1 MNTTTQDQ
9 TQAVAADG
17 QTPKVQNAPK
27 RFKKQAGNVLI
38 TTIIGIIITA
48 ILAAGAVMG
57 LNATIVT
64 NKRSIKADD
73 YFLGLYE
80 TALERDEI
88 ITFVRE
94 TGRGI
99 MKGYT
104 RRQNED
110 LS

>member
-1 MNTTTQDQ
+1 MSAQSAVIFVIVNYTELFKPMADLPNIQTIQDVFRPIVDRDRQ
-9 TQAVAADG
+9 
-17 QTPKVQNAPK
+17 KS
-27 RFKKQAGNVLI
+27 
-38 TTIIGIIITA
+38 IIEAEIP
-48 ILAAGAVMG
+48 V
-57 LNATIVT
+57 
-64 NKRSIKADD
+64 SD
-73 YFLGLYE
+73 
-80 TALERDEI
+80 ERDEI